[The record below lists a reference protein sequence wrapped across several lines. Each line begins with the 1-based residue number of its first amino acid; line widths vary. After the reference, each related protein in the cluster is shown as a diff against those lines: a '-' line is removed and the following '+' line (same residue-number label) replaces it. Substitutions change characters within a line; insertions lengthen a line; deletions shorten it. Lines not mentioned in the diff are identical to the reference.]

1 LRLILLGFGN
11 VGQGL
16 GELLLEKR
24 REINRALGL
33 RLDVVAVV
41 DSKGYALFESG
52 LDLSEVLHAK
62 RSFGTVAKHQKWG
75 STELDAI
82 EVIENFDADIIVE
95 MTPTNIIDG
104 EPGMSFI
111 KSAFRTSKHVVSTNK
126 GPFALDYKGV
136 INEAYEKGLNIKFSG
151 TVGGATPM
159 IDFAKKCVV
168 ANDIIGVEGIL
179 NGTTNYILTKMHV
192 EGQRFEDA
200 LVDAQKMGIAEADPS
215 YDIEGIDAACKLTI
229 IANSI
234 MNRYVTVHDVETRG
248 IGGVT
253 PAQILDAKNRGM
265 AIKLICEIGEK
276 ISVGPKEV
284 PLNSPLCVHGTL
296 NVIKYSTEL
305 ASDFFLV
312 GAGAG
317 GKETATAVLRDII
330 DIAYKIGEIKV

>member
-1 LRLILLGFGN
+1 MKLIVLGFGN
-11 VGQGL
+11 VGRGL
-16 GELLLEKR
+16 GELLLEKKH
-24 REINRALGL
+24 EINRTLGL
-33 RLDVVAVV
+33 KLDVVAVV
-41 DSKGYALFESG
+41 DSEGYALSERG
-52 LDLSEVLHAK
+52 LDLSEVLLAK
-62 RSFGTVAKHQKWG
+62 RRFGTVAKHQKWG

-82 EVIENFDADIIVE
+82 EIIENFDADIIVE

-104 EPGMSFI
+104 EPGISFI
-111 KSAFRTSKHVVSTNK
+111 KSAFCTSKHVVSTNK

-136 INEAYEKGLNIKFSG
+136 INEAHERGLNIKFSG

-159 IDFAKKCVV
+159 IDFAKKCIVV
-168 ANDIIGVEGIL
+168 NDIIGVEGIL
-179 NGTTNYILTKMHV
+179 NGTTNYILTKMHT

-215 YDIEGIDAACKLTI
+215 YDVEGIDAACKLTI
-229 IANSI
+229 LANSI
-234 MNRYVTVHDVETRG
+234 MNRYITINDVETKG
-248 IGGVT
+248 IGDVT
-253 PAQILDAKNRGM
+253 PAQIIDAKNRGM
-265 AIKLICEIGEK
+265 AIKLICAIGEK

-305 ASDFFLV
+305 AGDFFLV

>member
-1 LRLILLGFGN
+1 MKLIVLGFGN

-16 GELLLEKR
+16 AELLLEKKH
-24 REINRALGL
+24 EINRTFGL

-52 LDLSEVLHAK
+52 LNLSELLYAK
-62 RSFGTVAKHQKWG
+62 KRYGTVAKHEKWG
-75 STELDAI
+75 SNELDAI
-82 EVIENFDADIIVE
+82 NIIEGFDADILVE
-95 MTPTNIIDG
+95 MTPTNIING
-104 EPGMSFI
+104 EPGMSYI
-111 KSAFRTSKHVVSTNK
+111 KSAFSTNKHVVSTNK
-126 GPFALDYKGV
+126 GPFALDYKGL
-136 INEAYEKGLNIKFSG
+136 IIKARQKGLNIKISG

-159 IDFAKKCVV
+159 IDFAKKC
-168 ANDIIGVEGIL
+168 IITNNILGIEGIL
-179 NGTTNYILTKMHV
+179 NGTTNHILTKMHM

-229 IANSI
+229 LANSI
-234 MNRYVTVHDVETRG
+234 MSRYVTIHDVETRG
-248 IGGVT
+248 IGDIT

-265 AIKLICEIGEK
+265 AIKLICAIGEK
-276 ISVGPKEV
+276 ISVKPMEV

-296 NVIKYSTEL
+296 NVIRYSTEL
-305 ASDFFLV
+305 AGDFFLI

-330 DIAYKIGEIKV
+330 DIAYKIGEVKV